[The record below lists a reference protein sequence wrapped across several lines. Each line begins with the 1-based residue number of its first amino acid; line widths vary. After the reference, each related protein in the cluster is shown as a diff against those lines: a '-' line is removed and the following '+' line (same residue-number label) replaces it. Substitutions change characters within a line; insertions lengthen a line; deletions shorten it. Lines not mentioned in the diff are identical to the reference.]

1 MGGIPLNSITTTTTT
16 TTTTTMIITIEEE
29 SHVDAILQTWGSSI
43 DVLLSL
49 TTMIDRHHHEGTL
62 QDDATNVNDVIVLLF
77 PSVLPVK
84 TGNQLPGMNLAV
96 KWRRT
101 VHHSDHYHLHRHTW
115 TEMTTFETNGPR
127 TGSDDVDAKK
137 AVAAVRNLVR
147 NLMRA
152 ATSIGAGAL
161 PRVDRQTILA
171 MMTDIA
177 DTVQMIAEGI
187 EAEAVSAEAPII
199 EERRI
204 VLEAVGVVESGRTV
218 LVMMMMMVIRMSE
231 TAMWIATV
239 NLNWGMMFETL
250 GLHMLFA
257 VYQ

>member
-1 MGGIPLNSITTTTTT
+1 
-16 TTTTTMIITIEEE
+16 
-29 SHVDAILQTWGSSI
+29 
-43 DVLLSL
+43 
-49 TTMIDRHHHEGTL
+49 
-62 QDDATNVNDVIVLLF
+62 
-77 PSVLPVK
+77 
-84 TGNQLPGMNLAV
+84 
-96 KWRRT
+96 
-101 VHHSDHYHLHRHTW
+101 
-115 TEMTTFETNGPR
+115 MTTFETNGPR

-137 AVAAVRNLVR
+137 AVAAVRNIVR

-177 DTVQMIAEGI
+177 GTVQMIAEGI
-187 EAEAVSAEAPII
+187 EAEAEAVSAEAPII

-250 GLHMLFA
+250 GLHMLFT

>member
-1 MGGIPLNSITTTTTT
+1 
-16 TTTTTMIITIEEE
+16 
-29 SHVDAILQTWGSSI
+29 
-43 DVLLSL
+43 
-49 TTMIDRHHHEGTL
+49 
-62 QDDATNVNDVIVLLF
+62 
-77 PSVLPVK
+77 
-84 TGNQLPGMNLAV
+84 
-96 KWRRT
+96 
-101 VHHSDHYHLHRHTW
+101 
-115 TEMTTFETNGPR
+115 MTTFETNGPR

-137 AVAAVRNLVR
+137 AVAAVRNIVR

-218 LVMMMMMVIRMSE
+218 LVMMMMVIRMSE
-231 TAMWIATV
+231 TARWIATV

-250 GLHMLFA
+250 GLHMLFT